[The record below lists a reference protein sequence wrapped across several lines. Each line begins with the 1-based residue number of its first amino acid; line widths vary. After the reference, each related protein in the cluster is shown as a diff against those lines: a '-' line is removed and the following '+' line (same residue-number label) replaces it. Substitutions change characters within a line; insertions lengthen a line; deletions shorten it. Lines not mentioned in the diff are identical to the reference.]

1 MKSEGIIAII
11 ALALIMGGIWFGY
24 CTRFDEPVITKTK
37 TEVIITISE
46 KEGYYEP
53 TKIFNEQLN

>member
-1 MKSEGIIAII
+1 MKETIIALI
-11 ALALIMGGIWFGY
+11 ALALIMGCIWLGY
-24 CTRFDEPVITKTK
+24 CMRFDTPVITKTK